1 MKRIMVFS
9 LALLLFCASALA
21 VEQQRINL
29 GKAGCYDGL
38 RYSFTLPDGRLVFC
52 GTQGNPG
59 NYHKAHARLLILNPD
74 LTVSVDYL
82 DPTIGECRYT
92 GAALLPDG
100 RIGAVMSNN
109 PYQNFGGMELQFFN
123 QDGAP
128 TDKPI
133 PLDYAE
139 AMTEAVTPSCV
150 FISVT
155 PEDGSSRRVFL
166 DWNGK
171 LLFRL
176 AYEDYMG
183 SVPTMIEME
192 DGLVFAGCS
201 PDYPAN
207 AKIMK
212 MVFSGNPVWENT
224 LPGLLDNGSAE
235 ISLPSAASDGG
246 FLGLI
251 RDRSLD
257 AWTGSGTWAYALVKF
272 DSEGQV
278 EWMNREISEKLT
290 DMSLSCLFEYQG
302 QYFLM
307 VKDRNK
313 LSSPQRIL
321 FRFDLEGNLLS
332 QTEIVFDQVNENY
345 GCWPVPTESGLWL
358 LIDSMTENDDIYKE
372 MDTRDML
379 LVKVTE

>member
-21 VEQQRINL
+21 EEQQRINL

-171 LLFRL
+171 VLFRL
-176 AYEDYMG
+176 AYEDDMG